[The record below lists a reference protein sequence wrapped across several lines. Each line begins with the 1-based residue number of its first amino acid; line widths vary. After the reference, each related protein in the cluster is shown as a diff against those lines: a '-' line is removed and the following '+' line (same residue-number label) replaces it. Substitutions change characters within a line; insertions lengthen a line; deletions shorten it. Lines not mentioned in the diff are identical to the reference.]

1 MRRCSAAIASKPL
14 VHGRSSVASLL
25 TSQKRW
31 QYMQAPGKRDQ
42 DAFLSQ
48 FDPIDVL
55 GLDESCS
62 AQDIHASHK
71 RLAAKYGP
79 TGPSPD
85 AKMFQKITR
94 AHEVLTDPTSSYY
107 ARAHT
112 SDSDRQR
119 LQFEMLPKGQKKV
132 FQVHIIGCI
141 IIILIV
147 MVLTINMAL
156 QPYKRVHRAA
166 QR

>member
-1 MRRCSAAIASKPL
+1 MMRRCGVAVVGKPKCHAAVTTSLIA
-14 VHGRSSVASLL
+14 
-25 TSQKRW
+25 TQKRW
-31 QYMQAPGKRDQ
+31 QYLQAPGKRDQ

-55 GLDESCS
+55 GLEESCS
-62 AQDIHASHK
+62 AADIHAAHK

-85 AKMFQKITR
+85 PKMLQKVTR
-94 AHEVLTDPTSSYY
+94 AHEVLADPSSSYY

-112 SDSDRQR
+112 SDNERQR
-119 LQFEMLPKGQKKV
+119 LQFEMLPKREKKV
-132 FQVHIIGCI
+132 FQLHIIGCCVVI
-141 IIILIV
+141 FIV
-147 MVLTINMAL
+147 AVITINMAL